1 MNNFVFSKIKG
12 VKESE
17 KNSVISEVSQAD
29 AEKEELAGHCRT
41 FQKKYNETLQT
52 IKEAS
57 SGWESEKKDY
67 TSSYEK
73 QISQI
78 EETFE
83 NLDKNISELN
93 TEVETLKSKYQSM
106 IDDYKEEEDKFT
118 VLSKEKEKEMMDKNS
133 SLLTQLQ
140 EAEKERMSSQLK
152 VTFVTSL
159 DDSILKQTQ
168 NITLYQTKIPDLIVR
183 LQDTK
188 SMFGILKSLRVR
200 CILEQVI
207 TFSYMITQ
215 L

>member
-1 MNNFVFSKIKG
+1 
-12 VKESE
+12 
-17 KNSVISEVSQAD
+17 
-29 AEKEELAGHCRT
+29 
-41 FQKKYNETLQT
+41 
-52 IKEAS
+52 
-57 SGWESEKKDY
+57 
-67 TSSYEK
+67 
-73 QISQI
+73 
-78 EETFE
+78 
-83 NLDKNISELN
+83 
-93 TEVETLKSKYQSM
+93 M

-188 SMFGILKSLRVR
+188 SMFGILKSEYTKAGEKLAFISSEKEKAKVESDFLDSKLISLLEENSQLALELKEEEKRRDEIKRV
-200 CILEQVI
+200 CMESQAKWKEIG
-207 TFSYMITQ
+207 SN
-215 L
+215 